1 MEEMSDRS
9 RFPIRTNEAKRVRQ
23 HATRRRRAAI
33 TNLVQEIPVHFPI
46 DRTMEIVFKK
56 AESEDISKLVE
67 FMEEYYEYDHLVFD
81 RRIAHKAL
89 GELLGEESLGS
100 VWLIQCDGKEVGYIV
115 VSFICSLEFHG
126 RAAFIDEMYI
136 REGYRKRGIG
146 VKALEFVVEFCR
158 SKRIDA
164 LRLEVE
170 HSNVQAQSIYKK
182 FGFAAHD
189 RFIMT
194 RWINPKSD

>member
-1 MEEMSDRS
+1 
-9 RFPIRTNEAKRVRQ
+9 
-23 HATRRRRAAI
+23 
-33 TNLVQEIPVHFPI
+33 
-46 DRTMEIVFKK
+46 MEIVFKK

-67 FMEEYYEYDHLVFD
+67 FMKEYYEYDHLVFD
-81 RRIAHKAL
+81 WRVAHKAL
-89 GELLGEESLGS
+89 GELLGDDSAGS
-100 VWLIQCDGKEVGYIV
+100 AWLIQCDGKEVGYIV

-136 REGYRKRGIG
+136 REGFRKRGIG

-170 HSNVQAQSIYKK
+170 RSNVRAQSIYKE
-182 FGFAAHD
+182 FDFVAHD

-194 RWINPKSD
+194 RWINQKSA

>member
-1 MEEMSDRS
+1 
-9 RFPIRTNEAKRVRQ
+9 
-23 HATRRRRAAI
+23 
-33 TNLVQEIPVHFPI
+33 
-46 DRTMEIVFKK
+46 MEIVFKK
-56 AESEDISKLVE
+56 AESEDIPRLAK
-67 FMEEYYEYDHLVFD
+67 FMEEYYEYDRLVFD
-81 RRIAHKAL
+81 WRVAHKAL
-89 GELLGEESLGS
+89 GELLGDGS
-100 VWLIQCDGKEVGYIV
+100 AGSAWLIQCDGKEAGYIV
-115 VSFICSLEFHG
+115 VPFICSLEFHG

-170 HSNVQAQSIYKK
+170 RSNVRAQSIYKK
-182 FGFAAHD
+182 FGFVAHD
-189 RFIMT
+189 RLIMT

>member
-1 MEEMSDRS
+1 M
-9 RFPIRTNEAKRVRQ
+9 K
-23 HATRRRRAAI
+23 
-33 TNLVQEIPVHFPI
+33 
-46 DRTMEIVFKK
+46 IVFKK

-67 FMEEYYEYDHLVFD
+67 FMKEYYEFDHLVFD
-81 RRIAHKAL
+81 WRIAYKAL
-89 GELLGEESLGS
+89 GELLGDESAGS
-100 VWLIQCDGKEVGYIV
+100 AWLIQCDGKEVGYIV

-126 RAAFIDEMYI
+126 RSAFIDEMYI
-136 REGYRKRGIG
+136 RAGYRARGIG

-158 SKRIDA
+158 SKRIEA

-170 HSNVQAQSIYKK
+170 RSNVRAQLIYKK

-194 RWINPKSD
+194 RWINRKSV

>member
-1 MEEMSDRS
+1 
-9 RFPIRTNEAKRVRQ
+9 
-23 HATRRRRAAI
+23 
-33 TNLVQEIPVHFPI
+33 
-46 DRTMEIVFKK
+46 MEIVFKK
-56 AESEDISKLVE
+56 ADLEDISKLVE

-81 RRIAHKAL
+81 RRVVHKSL
-89 GELLGEESLGS
+89 GELLGDDSAGCA
-100 VWLIQCDGKEVGYIV
+100 WLIHCDGKEIGYIV

-136 REGYRKRGIG
+136 REGFRKRGIG

-158 SKRIDA
+158 NKRIDA

-170 HSNVQAQSIYKK
+170 RSNVRAQSIYKE
-182 FGFAAHD
+182 FGFVAHD

-194 RWINPKSD
+194 RWINPKGT